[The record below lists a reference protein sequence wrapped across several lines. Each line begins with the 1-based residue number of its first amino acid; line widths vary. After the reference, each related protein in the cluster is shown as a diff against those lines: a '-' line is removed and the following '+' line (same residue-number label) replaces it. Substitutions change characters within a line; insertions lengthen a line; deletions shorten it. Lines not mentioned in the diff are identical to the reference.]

1 MTLVRAPP
9 APSRIPE
16 GWPGCASTVGAA
28 PRAPSCGPEAGRG
41 AGVWKLGEPDPIPPG
56 PWRQLWAPGLAVR
69 PSQTQRPDAG
79 RPSPTCGRGCAARG
93 GRCAGSSAAPVRS
106 GRGAA
111 PGSGRAALPGSSV
124 PPLRASRPQ
133 PRRAPG
139 LPRAGAGTRGGGRG
153 APGAG
158 PGRGSPPSPG
168 RGAAAPPR
176 PPAPAPRP
184 LRSPPRLP
192 SPFSHF
198 PCLSPH
204 RPGLPPPPPPV
215 LSFSSLFSAPPHPP
229 RPLASP
235 RALLTFL
242 LPSPSVWRPLSWFG
256 PGVCVS
262 VPVLCHKDFPRGFS
276 PPSPAD
282 LPCLFSL
289 SPSSLPVGRQA
300 LMGGGWRVRPCPLS
314 ALLPGAAPL
323 PRPASMPA
331 NAGKFLSWSAQALGP
346 RRARGREV
354 RLGED
359 SLAAAGSRVV
369 VVVETQLAQC
379 VDGQMDTHLIKNG
392 NTACSN
398 PREWELSA
406 PHPHPPDTHL
416 PSRSWGL
423 RGPAQRHL
431 FPSQCS
437 PRA

>member
-176 PPAPAPRP
+176 RPALRPLHPAPFAP
-184 LRSPPRLP
+184 LLASPLP
-192 SPFSHF
+192 SPTSRASL
-198 PCLSPH
+198 PIAPVSRPRRPPSSPF
-204 RPGLPPPPPPV
+204 L
-215 LSFSSLFSAPPHPP
+215 LSSLP
-229 RPLASP
+229 RPIRLARSP
-235 RALLTFL
+235 LPAPSSRSFFLRLQSGGLFPGSGRVSVSLSQSFATRISLGAFL
-242 LPSPSVWRPLSWFG
+242 LPALPICP
-256 PGVCVS
+256 VS
-262 VPVLCHKDFPRGFS
+262 FLYH
-276 PPSPAD
+276 
-282 LPCLFSL
+282 LLL
-289 SPSSLPVGRQA
+289 SP
-300 LMGGGWRVRPCPLS
+300 
-314 ALLPGAAPL
+314 
-323 PRPASMPA
+323 
-331 NAGKFLSWSAQALGP
+331 
-346 RRARGREV
+346 
-354 RLGED
+354 
-359 SLAAAGSRVV
+359 
-369 VVVETQLAQC
+369 
-379 VDGQMDTHLIKNG
+379 
-392 NTACSN
+392 
-398 PREWELSA
+398 
-406 PHPHPPDTHL
+406 
-416 PSRSWGL
+416 
-423 RGPAQRHL
+423 
-431 FPSQCS
+431 
-437 PRA
+437 